1 MNSMLC
7 ILILSNAKNL
17 NSLAFEDITVA
28 TAQPFLANLTIC
40 MFTPILIGVRNNSM
54 EGRKECPRRK

>member
-7 ILILSNAKNL
+7 ILIISNAKNL

-28 TAQPFLANLTIC
+28 TAQPFLTNLTIC
-40 MFTPILIGVRNNSM
+40 MRTPILIGVRNNSINASL
-54 EGRKECPRRK
+54 PAH